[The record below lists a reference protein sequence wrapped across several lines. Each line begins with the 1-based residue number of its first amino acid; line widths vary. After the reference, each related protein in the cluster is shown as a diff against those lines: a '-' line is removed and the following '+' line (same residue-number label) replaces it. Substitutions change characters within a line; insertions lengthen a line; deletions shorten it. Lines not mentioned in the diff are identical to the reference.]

1 MKAVEGGAVD
11 SKFHVTQQWLSSI
24 MHICK
29 IRASY
34 SERSGSC
41 PPFL

>member
-1 MKAVEGGAVD
+1 MKAVEGGSVETT
-11 SKFHVTQQWLSSI
+11 FHVTQQWLSSI

-34 SERSGSC
+34 SERRDDR
-41 PPFL
+41 PPFP